1 MIQTDALAGNSGAA
15 SQGPSV
21 SALLCESSRSRLL
34 VRWSAGHTLLA
45 ALSSGCHQ
53 PLLVAPIGAPTVL
66 LFGQPGSPLAQPRNI
81 IAGNT
86 LAATVSV
93 LCVATLGHAP

>member
-1 MIQTDALAGNSGAA
+1 MLWQGIQAQRRRGRAFQPCYASRQVLASWFGGVLAI
-15 SQGPSV
+15 
-21 SALLCESSRSRLL
+21 
-34 VRWSAGHTLLA
+34 TLLG

-53 PLLVAPIGAPTVL
+53 PLLVAPFRASTVL
-66 LFGQPGSPLAQPRNI
+66 LFGHPGSALAQPRNI